1 MKLKDSYNVDM
12 ISQVIAEAAFTD
24 REYFNAR
31 CAEIKAQRAKLAG
44 ELKELDFRIIPSEA
58 NFLFVSPPDGDGERC
73 FKLLR
78 ESAVVARYFPKAA
91 GGKYVRITIGTP
103 EECARL
109 MEILNGVYAK

>member
-24 REYFNAR
+24 REYFKGR
-31 CAEIKAQRAKLAG
+31 CADIIAAREKLA
-44 ELKELDFRIIPSEA
+44 KELGALGFSIVPSEA
-58 NFLFVSPPDGDGERC
+58 NFLFVSPPDKDGERC

-78 ESAVVARYFPKAA
+78 ESAVVVRYFPKAA
-91 GGKYVRITIGTP
+91 GGRYVRITIGTP

-109 MEILNGVYAK
+109 LEVLTPVYGK

>member
-1 MKLKDSYNVDM
+1 M

-31 CAEIKAQRAKLAG
+31 CAQIIAQRKTLTEELEKL
-44 ELKELDFRIIPSEA
+44 KFKVIPSEA
-58 NFLFVSPPDGDGERC
+58 NFLFAAPPDEDGARC

-78 ESAVVARYFPKAA
+78 DAAVVVRYFPKAA

-109 MEILNGVYAK
+109 LEILTPVYGK